1 MIIFIIMIITGE
13 KGETM
18 HKPILFGILLLILIG
33 GLVVFGQRVSAQNPA
48 PTPAPLVEV
57 RGDAQRLTNN
67 IAPNAI
73 VSLPMSNP
81 FCSQPDPS
89 INQCAVNVRYWQAN
103 DDGTGT
109 ILAYVLF
116 SIDGKLRYRSNA
128 FFENFVTYSYDM
140 IPGGG
145 IKVTCGLPNEGG
157 FGALYGRAYTVDVK
171 AYNTSDVWVLDDQ
184 LAVKC
189 PAFNP

>member
-1 MIIFIIMIITGE
+1 MR
-13 KGETM
+13 
-18 HKPILFGILLLILIG
+18 KPLLLGIVFLLLFCGLILFG
-33 GLVVFGQRVSAQNPA
+33 QRASAQG
-48 PTPAPLVEV
+48 PTSTPVPQVESS
-57 RGDAQRLTNN
+57 GDARRLVNGA
-67 IAPNAI
+67 APNAI
-73 VSLPMSNP
+73 TSLPMSNP

-89 INQCAVNVRYWQAN
+89 VNQCLLNIRYWQAN
-103 DDGTGT
+103 DNGTGNV
-109 ILAYVLF
+109 LAYVNF
-116 SIDGKLRYRSNA
+116 SVDGKLRFRSNA

-140 IPGGG
+140 IPGG

-171 AYNTSDVWVLDDQ
+171 AYDVTNAWVLDDQ